1 MRYLHL
7 SSVVFAV
14 LFGVARAA
22 PVPGPALERRQT
34 EIAENSGDALDSGL
48 DAPFDPSFDG
58 GAGSGTADAWADPPD
73 AGVDTA
79 PLDRQ
84 ADSLVGNSFAQ
95 IDGST
100 NIDNSSIEYP
110 GDTQMTDNTGT
121 AVSGNNND
129 IMPILNAPVT
139 IVINSNNDKAAKRR
153 PSSEPQLLPP
163 PPVSA
168 AQSAGG
174 PILTAQQ
181 AAALSVLSSLSP
193 EQLGRLIVA
202 AQGIQQQP
210 PLHSSADDAV
220 SKMSAP
226 SIEKLIEYALA
237 VSQSHF

>member
-7 SSVVFAV
+7 SPVVFAV

-84 ADSLVGNSFAQ
+84 ADNLVGNSFAQ
-95 IDGST
+95 IDDST

-110 GDTQMTDNTGT
+110 GGTQMTDNTGT

-153 PSSEPQLLPP
+153 PPSEPQPP
-163 PPVSA
+163 PPVFA

-220 SKMSAP
+220 SKMPAP
-226 SIEKLIEYALA
+226 SIERLIAYALA
-237 VSQSHF
+237 VSQSRL

>member
-1 MRYLHL
+1 MYYLHL
-7 SSVVFAV
+7 SPVVFAV

-22 PVPGPALERRQT
+22 PFPGSVLERRQT
-34 EIAENSGDALDSGL
+34 EITENSGDALDSGL
-48 DAPFDPSFDG
+48 DASFDPSFDG
-58 GAGSGTADAWADPPD
+58 GSGSGAADVWADPPD

-79 PLDRQ
+79 PLERQ
-84 ADSLVGNSFAQ
+84 ADNLVGNSFAQ
-95 IDGST
+95 IDDST
-100 NIDNSSIEYP
+100 NIDNSSTEYP

-139 IVINSNNDKAAKRR
+139 IVINSNNDKAARKR
-153 PSSEPQLLPP
+153 PLSEPQLLPP
-163 PPVSA
+163 PVPAV
-168 AQSAGG
+168 QSAGG

-181 AAALSVLSSLSP
+181 TAALSVLSSLSP
-193 EQLGRLIVA
+193 EQLRRLIVA

-220 SKMSAP
+220 SKMPVP

-237 VSQSHF
+237 VSQSRF